1 MYMLEGYVFFNPN
14 HFMTIS
20 DAQFLIGATK
30 TEHFPATTELPEVAF
45 MGRSNVG
52 KSSLIN
58 SIVRRKNLAHVSSTP
73 GKTQQINFFGVN
85 HEWMLVD
92 CPGFGYAKVS
102 QSERVQWQKLIS
114 TYLKD
119 REQLRLVCL
128 LVDSRHDPS
137 PIDMGMIEEL
147 EMSGRK
153 YLIVLTKKD
162 KISPKAVE
170 ERREQLVEATELCIG
185 CVDVLPYSS
194 VSNDA
199 RPALMGIIKR
209 ECGKIET

>member
-1 MYMLEGYVFFNPN
+1 MN
-14 HFMTIS
+14 IS

-30 TEHFPATTELPEVAF
+30 TEHFPTTIQLPEVAF

-58 SIVRRKNLAHVSSTP
+58 SIVRRKNLAHVSTTP

-85 HEWMLVD
+85 HQWMLVD

-102 QSERVQWQKLIS
+102 KTERVHWQHLIS
-114 TYLKD
+114 TYLKE

-147 EMSGRK
+147 ELSGRK
-153 YLIVLTKKD
+153 YTIILTKKD
-162 KISPKAVE
+162 KISAKAIE
-170 ERREQLVEATELCIG
+170 ERRTQIAEATEECIG
-185 CVDVLPYSS
+185 CIDILPYSS

-199 RPALMGIIKR
+199 RPALWGIIKR
-209 ECGKIET
+209 ECALEL